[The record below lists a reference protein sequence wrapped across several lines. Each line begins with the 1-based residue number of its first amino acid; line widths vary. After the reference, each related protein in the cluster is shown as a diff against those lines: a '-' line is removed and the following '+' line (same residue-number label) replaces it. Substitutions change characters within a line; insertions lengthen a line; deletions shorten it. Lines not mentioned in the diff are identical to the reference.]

1 MKLNQVLSKAFIFL
15 KKNKAL
21 VTLLILVDF
30 VFILM
35 HCFLLWNIIDYNLNF
50 SIEKD
55 LGYAEFYQ
63 YLKEFGILSLLLYLF
78 YKQKQLIYLV
88 WAIIFL
94 YLLLDDSLS
103 IHENYGFYLADYLNI
118 QPKFNL
124 RPEDF
129 GELLFFAFFAFLFF
143 ISIVFAFLKADL
155 KGKLITKKLFLLF
168 LILAFFGICIDL
180 FHIVIPYGKNQLA
193 LIEDG
198 GEMVVMSFIFVYVF
212 SFYYS
217 EKVL

>member
-1 MKLNQVLSKAFIFL
+1 MKLNQLLSNISIFF
-15 KKNKAL
+15 KENKIL
-21 VTLLILVDF
+21 ITLLVLVDF

-94 YLLLDDSLS
+94 CLLLDDSLS
-103 IHENYGFYLADYLNI
+103 IHENYGFYLADYFNI

-129 GELLFFAFFAFLFF
+129 GELLIFVFFGFIFF
-143 ISIVFAFLKADL
+143 ISIVFAFLKADI
-155 KGKLITKKLFLLF
+155 KGRLMTKKLFSLF
-168 LILAFFGICIDL
+168 LILAFFGTCIDL
-180 FHIVIPYGKNQLA
+180 LHITIPYGKNHVA

-198 GEMVVMSFIFVYVF
+198 GEMVAMSFIFVYVF

-217 EKVL
+217 EKVS